1 MKEDAD
7 DERMEI
13 LGPREETEEEFLRS
27 AQGFLLSLNVNRYFI
42 HVMYTFVLFAAII
55 WLSLLTENTMAK
67 VEENKE
73 VLEELEIENA
83 QLTYEAAKAERRTT
97 VELRLEELGS
107 QVTEPE
113 KPATRLP

>member
-1 MKEDAD
+1 
-7 DERMEI
+7 
-13 LGPREETEEEFLRS
+13 
-27 AQGFLLSLNVNRYFI
+27 
-42 HVMYTFVLFAAII
+42 
-55 WLSLLTENTMAK
+55 MAK

-107 QVTEPE
+107 RVTEPE